1 MKIGIDISRYIDKS
15 AGVGIYAANLLKYLL
30 KIDADNQY
38 LGYTFFYSCEPEG
51 WNNPSDAG
59 IFSDY
64 YRSPNIYT
72 NFKLNK
78 INWSTNTMKKRWS
91 KASIEGK
98 ENILGNVDVIHST
111 AFIIPE
117 LLKAKLV
124 VTIHDLSFLLFPELH
139 TEVNIRLLMR
149 NLIYI
154 NSRPDKIICDSEQT
168 KKDVIKYFHVP
179 EEKLIVIYLGVNDS
193 FREEID
199 SDFRKKILEK
209 YGLTGKYLL
218 CVASIEPRKNFLR
231 IINAFSEF
239 IKQEEYKEYS
249 LVCVGGRGWKNIE
262 IYSLVKQK
270 NLEGKIKFLRSIE
283 ECELAPIYNQAE
295 IFLYPSLYE
304 GFGLPV
310 LEAMACKVPVITS
323 NVSSLPEVAGNA
335 ALMVNPYNEKQI
347 YEAVLHLVDDENK
360 RKQLINMGL
369 ENIKKFN
376 WENTAKQTLN
386 IYQQIYKKYRN
397 GENINEMDS

>member
-1 MKIGIDISRYIDKS
+1 MRIGIDVSRYFDRS
-15 AGVGIYAANLLKYLL
+15 GGVGIYAANLLKYLL
-30 KIDADNQY
+30 KIDKNNEYNAY
-38 LGYTFFYSCEPEG
+38 SFFYNCFPSNWKHKKIIDEFRKYGKVNFSQINLPTSILKRK
-51 WNNPSDAG
+51 WNNS
-59 IFSDY
+59 
-64 YRSPNIYT
+64 
-72 NFKLNK
+72 
-78 INWSTNTMKKRWS
+78 
-91 KASIEGK
+91 SIEKK
-98 ENILGNVDVIHST
+98 EKLLGGVDIIHST
-111 AFIIPE
+111 AYMIPE
-117 LLKAKLV
+117 LFNARLV
-124 VTIHDLSFLLFPELH
+124 VTIHDLSFLIFPEYH
-139 TEVNIRLLMR
+139 TKENYELVLS
-149 NLIYI
+149 NLIYL
-154 NSRPDKIICDSEQT
+154 NSRPDMVICDSRQT

-179 EEKLIVIYLGVNDS
+179 EEKLIVIYLGVDDS

-239 IKQEEYKEYS
+239 IKQEEYKKYS

-270 NLEGKIKFLRSIE
+270 NLEDKIKFLRSIE

-310 LEAMACKVPVITS
+310 LEAMACAVPVITS
-323 NVSSLPEVAGNA
+323 NVSSLPEVASDA
-335 ALMVNPYNEKQI
+335 AILVNPYSEKQI
-347 YEAVLHLVDDENK
+347 YEAIIHLADDENK

-369 ENIKKFN
+369 ENIKKFS

-386 IYQQIYKKYRN
+386 IYQQIYKKYKNR
-397 GENINEMDS
+397 ENINEMDS

>member
-1 MKIGIDISRYIDKS
+1 MRIGIDVSRYFDRS
-15 AGVGIYAANLLKYLL
+15 GGVGIYAANLLKYLL
-30 KIDADNQY
+30 KIDKNNKYNAY
-38 LGYTFFYSCEPEG
+38 SFFYNCFPSNWKHKKIIDEFRKYGKVNFSQINLPTSILKRK
-51 WNNPSDAG
+51 WNNS
-59 IFSDY
+59 
-64 YRSPNIYT
+64 
-72 NFKLNK
+72 
-78 INWSTNTMKKRWS
+78 
-91 KASIEGK
+91 SIEKK
-98 ENILGNVDVIHST
+98 EKLLGGVDIIHST
-111 AFIIPE
+111 AYMIPE
-117 LLKAKLV
+117 LFNARLV
-124 VTIHDLSFLLFPELH
+124 VTIHDLSFLIFPEYH
-139 TEVNIRLLMR
+139 TKENYELVLS
-149 NLIYI
+149 NLIYL
-154 NSRPDKIICDSEQT
+154 NSRPDMVICDSRQT

-179 EEKLIVIYLGVNDS
+179 EEKLRVVYLGVSDS

-218 CVASIEPRKNFLR
+218 CVASVEPRKNFLR

-310 LEAMACKVPVITS
+310 LEAMACAVPVITS
-323 NVSSLPEVAGNA
+323 NVSSLPEVASDA
-335 ALMVNPYNEKQI
+335 AILVNPYSEKQI
-347 YEAVLHLVDDENK
+347 YEAILHLADDENK

-369 ENIKKFN
+369 ENIKKFS

-397 GENINEMDS
+397 RENINEMDS